1 MIVLAM
7 LVLVIVVLN
16 VLVVLGTIEFTQDY
30 LKGAP
35 HDKYPFY

>member
-1 MIVLAM
+1 MIVLAL

-16 VLVVLGTIEFTQDY
+16 VWVILGTVEFTLNQS
-30 LKGAP
+30 KGAP